1 MKKLIPVLCILIL
14 AMIFTAC
21 GNDEMKIEEYSWEM
35 GTVLSLEENGEVIA
49 VGEKNAE
56 SDNVVKLTLAANNG
70 ELILEDST
78 NDETYKGAYEEM
90 IVTDEPN
97 DYKIYLDGKEG
108 YAIVSETFYEN
119 KSSEKT
125 LVISVN
131 GYDVYFYAE

>member
-1 MKKLIPVLCILIL
+1 MKKLIPVLFICIL

-21 GNDEMKIEEYSWEM
+21 GNDEMKIEEYSWKM

-56 SDNVVKLTLAANNG
+56 SDNVVELTLTANNG

-90 IVTDEPN
+90 VVTDEPN

>member
-1 MKKLIPVLCILIL
+1 MKKLVPVLCILIL

-21 GNDEMKIEEYSWEM
+21 GNNEMKFEDYSWEM
-35 GTVLSLEENGEVIA
+35 GTVLSLEENGKVIA
-49 VGEKNAE
+49 VGEKSAE
-56 SDNVVKLTLAANNG
+56 SDNVVKLTLTANNG

-90 IVTDEPN
+90 VVTDESN

-131 GYDVYFYAE
+131 GYDMYFYAE